1 MLEISLPP
9 YSAGVVGPRM
19 PSSPICVIS
28 SRGSVSASHQP
39 WTCGTMASSTN
50 ARTVA
55 WISRSSS
62 VRPSRAL
69 K

>member
-1 MLEISLPP
+1 MLEIALPP

-28 SRGSVSASHQP
+28 SRGSVSESHQP
-39 WTCGTMASSTN
+39 CTFGTIASSTK

-62 VRPSRAL
+62 VRPSSAL

>member
-1 MLEISLPP
+1 VLEISLPP

-28 SRGSVSASHQP
+28 SRGSVSPSHQP
-39 WTCGTMASSTN
+39 CTLGMMSVSTK

-55 WISRSSS
+55 WMSRSSS
-62 VRPSRAL
+62 VRPSSAL